1 MGSIITIGVNLETLA
16 LLIILLLTMY
26 LIGLIIA
33 ASYVY
38 FTPKSLSSFLMVVF
52 LIGWTIPWAIMGNS
66 VMLSLSFLF
75 TIFLLI
81 YTIYKVRKKRKAK
94 KSSGNTNPLNRSDSS

>member
-38 FTPKSLSSFLMVVF
+38 FTPKSLASFLMVVF

-66 VMLSLSFLF
+66 LMLSLSFLF
-75 TIFLLI
+75 TILLLL
-81 YTIYKVRKKRKAK
+81 YTIFRIRKKHKARKGN
-94 KSSGNTNPLNRSDSS
+94 SNTNPLNRSDSS